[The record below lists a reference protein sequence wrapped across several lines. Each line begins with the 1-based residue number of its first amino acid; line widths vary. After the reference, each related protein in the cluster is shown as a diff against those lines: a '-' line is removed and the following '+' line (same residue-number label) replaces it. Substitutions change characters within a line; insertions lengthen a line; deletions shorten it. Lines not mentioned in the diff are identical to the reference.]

1 MEKVKE
7 FFVNLFT
14 KNIIIKLLAI
24 VLAVLTTI
32 FINL

>member
-1 MEKVKE
+1 MKKIGE

-14 KNIIIKLLAI
+14 KNIGIKLLAI
-24 VLAVLTTI
+24 ALSVLTVI